1 MALCVESL
9 FKRIKTYPRVCK
21 KEIKSIRRRMFT
33 HFVIDTTIREL
44 QLVMGAKI
52 VDKLSIFLD
61 YRLNG
66 RKATNVIIVI
76 T

>member
-21 KEIKSIRRRMFT
+21 KGIKSIRRRMFT
-33 HFVIDTTIREL
+33 HFVFDTNIREF

-52 VDKLSIFLD
+52 VDKLSKLNIF
-61 YRLNG
+61 RLRFLIG
-66 RKATNVIIVI
+66 VKPLML
-76 T
+76 